1 MFRRLKATQINDS
14 ITRVIAI
21 VLACLFA
28 VVLLR
33 VFFDTVQS
41 GLRDKSA
48 NERVRLFVGEEIG
61 HGIQGLEKDMY
72 RLASTPDTAA
82 RKRVMGLIDQRL
94 DKLQHDLTVLA
105 NGGSVKRQEMLNIDG
120 HDEIVRE
127 VHYRPELNKQQ
138 FVMEL
143 IEIAP
148 ALDNIRLKS
157 MELDGMLTTVRDCQ
171 DQEDWACIAKVQPK
185 IELFLKHV
193 PTNFERLEENTNRL
207 FFESN
212 QRLQELENQLQVQAH
227 SLKNLEIGLI
237 AVVMVMAGWAGFLFL
252 RNLDQANSKL
262 EQALAAMRKAK
273 EQAEHASQAKSEF
286 VSRMSHELRTPL
298 NAIIGFAELLDGEPL
313 SASHKQYVGFINN
326 SGRHLMELINAVL
339 DHAKIEAGSLMPE
352 RIPYDFSAVINDVNT
367 IISERANAKGLEFVT
382 GLSEDVPQYL
392 IGDPTRVR
400 QVLLNLLVNA
410 VKFTEQG
417 SVELRITQEDGRIYF
432 SIRDSGIGM
441 SEEALA
447 RLFQPFSQGD
457 DSITRKFG
465 GTGLGLIISKE
476 LIQAM
481 GGTIEV
487 ESAPGVGTCFWF
499 WLPLQASTEQAA
511 SESGIHAKSNQ
522 ASENALAQLIPGKVL
537 LVDDNRVNQQLAGA
551 MLERFNL
558 AFDTAENGAEALE
571 RIAAHTYALVLM
583 DMEMPVM
590 DGVTA
595 TRRLRELESQSGSG
609 HLTVIAM
616 TANALAEDRQR
627 CLDAGMDGYVAKP
640 ISRKTLQQELVRIF
654 SHEHKDGHSAD
665 PSPTDS
671 GKANKDA
678 AASKQAEVFVYTDV
692 MAMMDGDTELFRQL
706 VGMYVAGYQASL
718 AEMEAA
724 IKTGDWV
731 SLKRYAHT
739 FKGLC
744 ATFAAPSATEAAKEL
759 ELAAGQTDG
768 DIQSNCQQKLLAV
781 QARAKLLAAALHE
794 KAQEAPM

>member
-48 NERVRLFVGEEIG
+48 NERARLFVGEEIG

-326 SGRHLMELINAVL
+326 SGRHLMELIKAVL

-367 IISERANAKGLEFVT
+367 IVSERANAKGLEFVT

-499 WLPLQASTEQAA
+499 CLPLQASTEQAA

-627 CLDAGMDGYVAKP
+627 CLDA
-640 ISRKTLQQELVRIF
+640 
-654 SHEHKDGHSAD
+654 
-665 PSPTDS
+665 
-671 GKANKDA
+671 
-678 AASKQAEVFVYTDV
+678 
-692 MAMMDGDTELFRQL
+692 
-706 VGMYVAGYQASL
+706 
-718 AEMEAA
+718 
-724 IKTGDWV
+724 
-731 SLKRYAHT
+731 
-739 FKGLC
+739 
-744 ATFAAPSATEAAKEL
+744 
-759 ELAAGQTDG
+759 
-768 DIQSNCQQKLLAV
+768 
-781 QARAKLLAAALHE
+781 
-794 KAQEAPM
+794 